1 MIEPDRSHRGRSA
14 ESSGAN
20 EGAIPYWAITETDLY
35 AALGSRAEGL
45 TGAEAR
51 ERRASAARVK
61 PPHERGVAAILVRQ
75 VANPIV
81 GILLFATLA
90 SAALG
95 ERTDAAIIFGIV
107 LLSVLLSFS
116 QEYGASR
123 AVEDLLRAVQV
134 TVEVTREGRRR
145 FVAAKDVVRGDIV
158 ELDTGDLVPGDC
170 RIIAAHELLVDEA
183 PLTGESYP
191 TEKRTGTLP
200 PDSSVAR
207 RTNCVFLGTHV
218 VRGSATVLLVAA
230 TGETELGH
238 LAGELRRA
246 PPATQF
252 ERGLADFGALLFRVM
267 AILVILVF
275 AANIALGRALVESL
289 LFSIAIGIGLTPQLL
304 PAIVS
309 VSLSLGAR
317 QMARAKVIVKRL
329 NAIEEF
335 GGMDVLC
342 ADKTGTLTLGR
353 VQLDAALDV
362 DGVRSDRVLQR
373 AYLNASLHTSF
384 ANPIDDAIVAAGPVN
399 ASGIS
404 LLDELHYDF
413 DRRRL
418 SVLVAEGSAR
428 TLITKGAVESVLG
441 VCDRA
446 ACGDG
451 TIVPLA
457 QADAAIRSQFAAL
470 SGQGYRVLGVAERP
484 LDAERITLTDERG
497 LVFLGLLTF
506 LDPPKPGI
514 AETVR
519 DLAAAGIS
527 LRMITG
533 DNRLAAVHIAQIVD
547 LPVDDAV
554 IGDELRVLDDKAL
567 ARRIANVRV
576 FAEIDPI
583 QKRRIV
589 AALHS
594 AGHDVGYLGD
604 GINDAPALHATDIGI
619 SVESAAD
626 VARDAAS
633 IVLLEKDLGVLLE
646 GVLLGRRTFENTMK
660 YIFVNTSASFG
671 NMVSMSAATLV
682 LPFLPLLPMQV
693 LLLNFLTDLPAMT
706 IATDNVDREQLERPV
721 RWDIQRI
728 ARYMVRFGL
737 ISSAFD
743 VLTFV
748 ALRAA
753 FAADATLFRSAWFLE
768 SVATELVVML
778 VLRTNRPFL
787 RSRPGTALLLGTGL
801 LAIVT
806 LALVLGPWAGAFE
819 LSAPPGAMLL
829 TLGAITLAYVVATE
843 FTKGRL
849 AKVARVDTRV
859 STATLTGGR

>member
-1 MIEPDRSHRGRSA
+1 MARQMRRIVPRVIGPAQQSGRTA
-14 ESSGAN
+14 
-20 EGAIPYWAITETDLY
+20 AIPYWAIDETDLY
-35 AALGSRAEGL
+35 AVLGSGVDGL
-45 TGAEAR
+45 TDAEAR
-51 ERRASAARVK
+51 ARRADAKRLKA
-61 PPHERGVAAILVRQ
+61 PHERGVATILLRQ
-75 VANPIV
+75 LANPIV
-81 GILLFATLA
+81 AILLFATLA

-95 ERTDAAIIFGIV
+95 ERSDAAIILGIV

-116 QEYGASR
+116 QEYAASR
-123 AVEDLLRAVQV
+123 AVEDLLREVQV
-134 TVEVTREGRRR
+134 TVEVTREGRRG
-145 FVAAKDVVRGDIV
+145 FVAAKDVVRGDVV

-170 RIIAAHELLVDEA
+170 RILAARELLVDEA

-191 TEKRTGTLP
+191 AEKRVGTLP
-200 PDSSVAR
+200 PETSVAR
-207 RTNCVFLGTHV
+207 RSNCVFLGTHV

-230 TGETELGH
+230 SGETELGH

-246 PPATQF
+246 PPATKF
-252 ERGLADFGALLFRVM
+252 ERGLADFGGLLFRVM
-267 AILVILVF
+267 AILVVLIF
-275 AANIALGRALVESL
+275 TANVALGRPFVESL

-373 AYLNASLHTSF
+373 AYLNATLHTSF
-384 ANPIDDAIVAAGPVN
+384 ANPIDDAIAAAGPVN
-399 ASGIS
+399 ASSVS
-404 LLDELHYDF
+404 LVDELHYDF

-428 TLITKGAVESVLG
+428 WLITKGAVESVLG

-446 ACGDG
+446 ARGDG
-451 TIVPLA
+451 AILA
-457 QADAAIRSQFAAL
+457 LAEAEAAIRSRFAEL
-470 SGQGYRVLGVAERP
+470 SGQGYRVLGVAEREVQT
-484 LDAERITLTDERG
+484 ERVTLADERG

-506 LDPPKPGI
+506 MDPPKPGI
-514 AETVR
+514 ARTVR
-519 DLAAAGIS
+519 ELAAAGIS

-533 DNRLAAVHIAQIVD
+533 DNRLAATHVARIVG

-554 IGDELRVLDDKAL
+554 VGEELRVLDDEAL
-567 ARRIANVRV
+567 ARRIADVRV

-589 AALHS
+589 TALRA

-604 GINDAPALHATDIGI
+604 GINDAPALHATDVGI
-619 SVESAAD
+619 SVESAVD

-633 IVLLEKDLGVLLE
+633 IVLLEKDLDVLLD
-646 GVLLGRRTFENTMK
+646 GALLGRRTFANTMK
-660 YIFVNTSASFG
+660 YIFVTTSASFG

-693 LLLNFLTDLPAMT
+693 LLLNLLTDLPAMT
-706 IATDNVDREQLERPV
+706 IASDNVDREQVERPV

-728 ARYMVRFGL
+728 ARYMVSFGL

-748 ALRAA
+748 TLRAG

-778 VLRTNRPFL
+778 ALRTDRPFL

-801 LAIVT
+801 LAIVS
-806 LALVLGPWAGAFE
+806 LALVLGPWAGTFE
-819 LSAPPGAMLL
+819 FSPPPTAILL
-829 TLGAITLAYVVATE
+829 TLGAITLAYTVATE
-843 FTKGRL
+843 VTKGRL
-849 AKVARVDTRV
+849 AKVVAGRRASVLPA
-859 STATLTGGR
+859 TA